1 MTTINK
7 SNEVKLN
14 FCPCCRKEKEV
25 TKFYL
30 NKSKTSYSKFC
41 KTCYIDYDKA
51 QRKLNEIKFIN
62 DCIFSIV
69 K

>member
-7 SNEVKLN
+7 SKETKLN

-41 KTCYIDYDKA
+41 KTCYIDYDKT